1 MSAELLEL
9 FFELQTNIRLYHWL
23 TPSYARHKGSDALQG
38 SLSEKIDRFV
48 EVYIGRMGKPK
59 IKKSSVAYR
68 HMSDKEI
75 VGYLRD
81 KAKALERL
89 DLSKWHD
96 LSNIRAEI
104 VESINQGLYLF
115 ELS

>member
-1 MSAELLEL
+1 MSVELLEL
-9 FFELQTNIRLYHWL
+9 FFEMQTNIKLYHW
-23 TPSYARHKGSDALQG
+23 TTSSYSRHRGSDVLQG
-38 SLSEKIDRFV
+38 SLGQKIDRFV

-59 IKKSSVAYR
+59 VGKRSLAYR
-68 HMSDKEI
+68 QMNDKEI
-75 VGYLRD
+75 VGYLQE
-81 KAKALERL
+81 KARALEKL

-115 ELS
+115 DLA